1 MRVTGNARGWRHARR
16 GRRRVSSAGLAFGL
30 ERLLHHDL
38 HAGDDIGQGLAD
50 LLDSGAP
57 DVASALDRAARRRRC
72 RVLRLEP
79 YLLSPGDRSLNG
91 AACGGP
97 DIATDL
103 GHAFHD

>member
-1 MRVTGNARGWRHARR
+1 M
-16 GRRRVSSAGLAFGL
+16 RRVQPATAGAMLAEAGGPSARLSFGL
-30 ERLLHHDL
+30 ERLLHHALDARD
-38 HAGDDIGQGLAD
+38 HVGQGLAD
-50 LLDSGAP
+50 LLDSGAA

-79 YLLSPGDRSLNG
+79 YLLSPGDRSLNS